1 MRWCARSCGR
11 KGAGESMTSAKL
23 VGAGAFV
30 VIGALAFTTALFMIG
45 ERRMLFESRYTVYTE
60 FANLGQLEPG
70 AVVRVAGLDAGEV
83 ADIQIPSSPARAF
96 RIRMEVREDVR
107 QLIRED
113 SIATTQTEG
122 LVGGIFVNIGA
133 GSETSPLLPEGGT
146 VPSREPFLISDL
158 VRQASDTVR
167 LITDTVDALRGDAE
181 KAVMQIALTAED
193 AHALVEDIR
202 PDLTA
207 IARHGSQIAADTSEI
222 LAGINRGEGT
232 IGKLIKDD
240 ALYTQMR
247 EITTEAQ
254 AVMQSVRRATDE
266 AREAIADF
274 RSPDGATQG
283 LMADMRVTVAQA
295 REATADLADNME
307 ALKRNFLLRG
317 FFNDRGYFDLD
328 AISPAEYRK
337 GVLENGRRKAMRIW
351 LSDTVLFE
359 TAPDGTE
366 MLTPDGRARVDSA
379 IATYLEYL
387 PENPVVIEGY
397 ATTGSTGERFQRAR
411 SRATLVREYLL
422 QQFELLP
429 QHTGFIALGGE
440 ADDSPAGDTW
450 NGVAVTL
457 FVDRERLRFVT
468 QR

>member
-1 MRWCARSCGR
+1 
-11 KGAGESMTSAKL
+11 MTSAKL
-23 VGAGAFV
+23 VGAGAFFL
-30 VIGALAFTTALFMIG
+30 IGALTFTTALFMIG

-83 ADIQIPSSPARAF
+83 TDIQIPASPAQRF

-122 LVGGIFVNIGA
+122 LVGGIFLNIGA
-133 GSETSPLLPEGGT
+133 GTDASPVLPEGGT
-146 VPSREPFLISDL
+146 VPSREPFLLSDL
-158 VRQASDTVR
+158 IRQASDTVR
-167 LITDTVDALRGDAE
+167 LVTETVDALRGDAE

-193 AHALVEDIR
+193 AHALVEDIS

-207 IARHGSQIAADTSEI
+207 IASHGRQIAQDTSEI

-232 IGKLIKDD
+232 VGKLIKDE

-247 EITTEAQ
+247 EITAEAQ
-254 AVMQSVRRATDE
+254 VVMQNVRRVTEE
-266 AREAIADF
+266 ARGAIADF
-274 RSPDGATQG
+274 RSPDGPTQG
-283 LMADMRVTVAQA
+283 LMADMRVTLAQA
-295 REATADLADNME
+295 REATGDMAENME

-351 LSDTVLFE
+351 LSDAVLFA
-359 TAPDGTE
+359 TAADGTE
-366 MLTPDGRARVDSA
+366 TLTPDGRARIDSA
-379 IATYLEYL
+379 MATYLEYL

-397 ATTGSTGERFQRAR
+397 ATAGNTGERFQRAR
-411 SRATLVREYLL
+411 ARATLVREHVM

-429 QHTGFIALGGE
+429 QHTGFIALGAE
-440 ADDSPAGDTW
+440 AADSPAGDTW

-457 FVDRERLRFVT
+457 FLDRNRLRFVT